1 MIIELLIITVVYD
14 TRPTAK
20 FNDVESETLRNASA
34 SQLWLDTW
42 LLYQTLYNIQL
53 ATTLENNLHIYISE
67 SSSLYEIDGIQTI
80 NYCINLSNLNHVG

>member
-14 TRPTAK
+14 NRPTAK

-80 NYCINLSNLNHVG
+80 NYCINLSI

>member
-20 FNDVESETLRNASA
+20 FNDVESEILRNASA

-42 LLYQTLYNIQL
+42 LIYQTLYNIQL